1 MSKKDIRQYAIRK
14 GFKSKLEAPPK
25 IQIALL
31 SLREVGY
38 NQLGLVDILYQAR
51 FSICLHVQK
60 T

>member
-38 NQLGLVDILYQAR
+38 NQLGLVDIYLAR